1 MYMYFG
7 DLGEYEATD
16 GKRYEEREEETR
28 DCRTNVSGWSIF
40 YLLIIDAKISFSIL
54 FCIGE

>member
-40 YLLIIDAKISFSIL
+40 YLLTIDAKISFSIL
-54 FCIGE
+54 F